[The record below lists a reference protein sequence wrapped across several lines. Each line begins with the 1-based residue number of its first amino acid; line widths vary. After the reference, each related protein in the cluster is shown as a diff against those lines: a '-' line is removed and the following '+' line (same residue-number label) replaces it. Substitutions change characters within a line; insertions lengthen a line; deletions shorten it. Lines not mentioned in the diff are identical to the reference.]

1 MKKSNLGSFLNDIIE
16 EFPSDLSSKNAY
28 KKQKNQAK
36 KKRPNVEKS
45 KKRSTNKTTSFQRND
60 NRNTQQQKDKK
71 PKVTYVEKLDI
82 EDKNKK
88 DPRKINLT
96 RDEMRKAIIY
106 SEILGKP
113 KSLR

>member
-1 MKKSNLGSFLNDIIE
+1 MKKSNFGSFLNDILG
-16 EFPSDLSSKNAY
+16 EFPSDLSNKNAY
-28 KKQKNQAK
+28 KKQKNQTK
-36 KKRPNVEKS
+36 KKRPNVKKS
-45 KKRSTNKTTSFQRND
+45 KKRSTNKNTSFQRNN
-60 NRNTQQQKDKK
+60 NRNTQQKKDKK
-71 PKVTYVEKLDI
+71 PRVTYVEKLDI
-82 EDKNKK
+82 EAKKK